1 MTIILSSLSG
11 IHPSMK
17 MNRLSQ
23 FLRG

>member
-1 MTIILSSLSG
+1 
-11 IHPSMK
+11 MK